1 MAKVLFEY
9 TNYSEEVKSRIKK
22 GDSTLFSAVNNANSS
37 STPNTRQRPANEE
50 PLPPG

>member
-9 TNYSEEVKSRIKK
+9 TNYYEEVKSCIKK
-22 GDSTLFSAVNNANSS
+22 GDSTLFLAVNNANSS
-37 STPNTRQRPANEE
+37 STPTTQQRQANEE

>member
-1 MAKVLFEY
+1 MARVLFEY
-9 TNYSEEVKSRIKK
+9 TNYSEEVKSCIKK

-37 STPNTRQRPANEE
+37 STPTTRPRQANEE